1 MAKHHQDFESPAI
14 GAFFI
19 AFGAFIAAIGV
30 GAVTVAALLDG
41 PWLGVVGILAMGS
54 GPGFVM
60 FGWREIVEGTAYRKA
75 QEAWRERMAQ
85 AGVPS

>member
-19 AFGAFIAAIGV
+19 AFGAFILAVGLAAIIAG
-30 GAVTVAALLDG
+30 AALGG
-41 PWLGVVGILAMGS
+41 PWVVVVGVLAFGS
-54 GPGFVM
+54 GPGFAM